1 MKKLAK
7 ISLLLPLF
15 FINLVYAECEEVNVN
30 GTNYTVSSSSS
41 GISIQ
46 ESPYGLGCTESDEF
60 IEGLVGLIVVG
71 GIYYAFTDGG
81 DSEEDMFSSY
91 TSPKEI
97 GLQLN
102 LLPKNYFMKLTTNK
116 GYGESSIENF
126 NGMDGEIFQAS
137 NKMKLSFGYNIN

>member
-1 MKKLAK
+1 MKNLTK

-15 FINLVYAECEEVNVN
+15 FINLIYAECEEVNVN

-41 GISIQ
+41 GISVE

-71 GIYYAFTDGG
+71 GIYYALTDGEE
-81 DSEEDMFSSY
+81 SEGDMFSSY
-91 TSPKEI
+91 SSPEEI

-102 LLPKNYFMKLTTNK
+102 LLPKNYFLKLTANK
-116 GYGESSIENF
+116 NYSGSSMENF
-126 NGMDGEIFQAS
+126 NGMNSEIFQAS
-137 NKMKLSFGYNIN
+137 NTMKLSFGYNIN